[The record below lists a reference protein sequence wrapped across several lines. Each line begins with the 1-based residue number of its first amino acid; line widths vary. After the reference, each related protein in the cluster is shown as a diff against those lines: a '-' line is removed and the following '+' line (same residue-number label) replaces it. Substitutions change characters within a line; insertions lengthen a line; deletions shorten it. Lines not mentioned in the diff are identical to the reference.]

1 MKTKRTLLIV
11 GIVAGAVMMLSP
23 FMGLIGT
30 VLGMQKAF
38 QVLGSSSSGIADPE
52 ALSGAIGEVLI
63 STFAGIIIAIPGV
76 LLFIGCIVGLV
87 LSNKKPKPIS
97 AGGNDAPTPQS

>member
-23 FMGLIGT
+23 FIGLAGT
-30 VLGMQKAF
+30 VFGMIKAF
-38 QVLGSSSSGIADPE
+38 QVLGSSGVADPE
-52 ALSGAIGEVLI
+52 VLGGAIGEVLI
-63 STFAGIIIAIPGV
+63 STVAGIIVAIPGV

-87 LSNKKPKPIS
+87 RLNSREAKKL
-97 AGGNDAPTPQS
+97 GNEVSTVGATSL

>member
-23 FMGLIGT
+23 FVGLLGT
-30 VLGMQKAF
+30 VFGMQKAF
-38 QVLGSSSSGIADPE
+38 STLSSFGIGDPK
-52 ALSGAIGEVLI
+52 ALSGAIGETLI
-63 STFAGIIIAIPGV
+63 STVAGIIVAIPGV

-87 LSNKKPKPIS
+87 VSNRKSKPVTPVS
-97 AGGNDAPTPQS
+97 SDHSTPQS